1 MKELKEKCQALL
13 ESKDEELKDVKI
25 RYLRSDIKSPLP
37 FTVAFLFAMG
47 TKRYKSCFSDFLK
60 SYKSVHLLSE
70 NTSSY

>member
-47 TKRYKSCFSDFLK
+47 TKRYKSCISDFLK
-60 SYKSVHLLSE
+60 CYKSVHLLSE

>member
-13 ESKDEELKDVKI
+13 ECKDEELKDVKI

-47 TKRYKSCFSDFLK
+47 TKRYKNCISDFLK